1 MDICR
6 LNDDV
11 SSLIRTHIIPSFAQ
25 AVLELVYNSVDA
37 GATAISVDVHS
48 DLSFCVS
55 DNGHGIARQDLDRIA
70 LPFHT
75 SKIHRISDLDSI
87 STYGFRGQALELLAT
102 TGTVTIA
109 SAVKNEDTFQ
119 VRVRHGA
126 RTSVANVKSKGGPGT
141 TVWVDQLYSRLPVRR
156 RIMISQPFST
166 QLRQLK
172 QLLIPTAIGFPNV
185 SITVNGDKGR
195 LFSIPQSRPGG
206 GDPRQI
212 QVLRALYGS
221 ISHSSTTET
230 TDATGLFF
238 QCKPQI
244 QMILS
249 QNRMIDDPAIYAE
262 VNLDKGLSYIIT
274 VDNPHNVTALKELIS
289 SYKTDQAF
297 SSGASPGSTPVSTPS
312 GTPKRKASAPPEPP
326 ETPGIKRTKL
336 AERTAHGGSLSS
348 YFSEPLGDTDFKISQ
363 SALARSVPIAQVDN
377 KFILTRVPCGTS
389 STLILIDQHAADERI
404 QLEKEIKR
412 LLVPEGNVPLALD
425 SPRNIKVT
433 TPLPL
438 DQLTLWGIKYRII
451 DAEQVQVTH
460 LPAIAM
466 AKVDDSEFLLSLLT
480 EPPTNLL
487 TEGKLLKC
495 PPALSS
501 LIITKSCHNAIRF
514 GHTLSLDDCRY
525 MMRELAHCTF
535 PFQCAHGRPSL
546 VPLIHVGDTEQEN

>member
-55 DNGHGIARQDLDRIA
+55 DNGHGIARDDLDRIA

-75 SKIHRISDLDSI
+75 SKIQRISDLDSV
-87 STYGFRGQALELLAT
+87 STYGFRGQALELLAS

-109 SAVKNEDTFQ
+109 STLKGKDTFQ
-119 VRVRHGA
+119 VRVRHGS
-126 RTSVANVKSKGGPGT
+126 RTGVVKVESNRGFGT

-172 QLLIPTAIGFPNV
+172 QLLIPTAVGFPNV

-206 GDPRQI
+206 DPRQV
-212 QVLRALYGS
+212 QVIKALYGS
-221 ISHSSTTET
+221 ISGWSTAET

-244 QMILS
+244 QMIIS
-249 QNRMIDDPAIYAE
+249 QNRMFDDPAIYAE
-262 VNLDKGLSYIIT
+262 VSLDKGLSYIIT
-274 VDNPHNVTALKELIS
+274 VDNPHNATALRELVS
-289 SYKTDQAF
+289 SYKTDQALG
-297 SSGASPGSTPVSTPS
+297 SGPTPGSTPVSTPS
-312 GTPKRKASAPPEPP
+312 GTPSGTPKRKASVPP

-377 KFILTRVPCGTS
+377 KFILIRVPSGTS

-412 LLVPEGNVPLALD
+412 FLVSEENILHELD
-425 SPRNIKVT
+425 SPRSIKVT

-438 DQLTLWGIKYRII
+438 DQLVRWGVKYRII
-451 DAEQVQVTH
+451 NAEQVQVTH

-466 AKVDDSEFLLSLLT
+466 SKVDDSEFLMSLLT

-487 TEGKLLKC
+487 TEGNMLKC

-514 GHTLSLDDCRY
+514 DHTLSLDDCRY
-525 MMRELAHCTF
+525 MIQELAYCAF

-546 VPLIHVGDTEQEN
+546 VPLIHVGSTHYEN